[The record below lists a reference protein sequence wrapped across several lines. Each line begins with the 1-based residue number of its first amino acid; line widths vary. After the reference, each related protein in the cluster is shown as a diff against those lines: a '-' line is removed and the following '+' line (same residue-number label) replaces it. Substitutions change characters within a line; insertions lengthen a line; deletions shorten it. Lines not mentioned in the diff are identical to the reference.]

1 MRDRLKKIRKALNLS
16 QEDFGAKLGLTQTTI
31 STMENGKSVLTVKNV
46 KLICSTFNVNER
58 WFKTGRGGMFLASAN
73 EKEFQELFSS
83 LTPDTQKSLLVIAR
97 ELLSVQEKAWNEEND
112 C

>member
-46 KLICSTFNVNER
+46 KLICSTFR
-58 WFKTGRGGMFLASAN
+58 FRTGRGGMFLASAN

-97 ELLSVQEKAWNEEND
+97 ELLSVQEKAWNEKEKND